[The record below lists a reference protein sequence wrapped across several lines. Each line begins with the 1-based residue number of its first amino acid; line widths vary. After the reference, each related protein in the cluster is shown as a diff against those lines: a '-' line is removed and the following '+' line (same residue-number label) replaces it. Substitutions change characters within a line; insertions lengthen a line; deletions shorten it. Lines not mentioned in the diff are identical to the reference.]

1 MSNRRKF
8 IHQTF
13 LGISGT
19 ALMPVIGKA
28 SNESLKSITS
38 VYSPLQVGVA
48 GFSFA
53 RFSLDQSIAMMKRIG
68 VANLSLKEIHLPL
81 NSTDEQISAAM
92 AKFKAGG
99 INIYTVGV
107 IYMKSKE
114 AVDTAFAY
122 AKKCGVN
129 MIVGVPNYDLIEYA
143 EQKVKEY
150 DIKLAIHNHGP
161 EDALYPAPG
170 DVYNRIKNLDARMG
184 MCIDIGHSLRA
195 GTLPEKAIRDF
206 KDRLFDLHIKDI
218 NSATKDGKGIEFG
231 RGVINFGAVIESL
244 RKVKFSGV
252 CSIEYEKDMSDPLP
266 GIAESVGYFKGRMAD
281 ED

>member
-1 MSNRRKF
+1 M
-8 IHQTF
+8 I
-13 LGISGT
+13 GIPGFSSRLF
-19 ALMPVIGKA
+19 ASLANAQINVILITQG
-28 SNESLKSITS
+28 SSEHSIC
-38 VYSPLQVGVA
+38 VGV
-48 GFSFA
+48 
-53 RFSLDQSIAMMKRIG
+53 D
-68 VANLSLKEIHLPL
+68 VA
-81 NSTDEQISAAM
+81 SAAR
-92 AKFKAGG
+92 A
-99 INIYTVGV
+99 
-107 IYMKSKE
+107 KE
-114 AVDTAFAY
+114 AVDKTFEY

-170 DVYNRIKNLDARMG
+170 DVYNRVKNLDARMG

-218 NSATKDGKGIEFG
+218 NTAAKEGKGIEFG

-244 RKVKFSGV
+244 RKVKYTGI

-266 GIAESVGYFKGRMAD
+266 GIAESVGYFKGRMAA
-281 ED
+281 EN